1 MASPDPQMQTERM
14 ERAIAALAA
23 GEYKVTALEPGTW
36 NVVNGDKVPYI
47 VTHQTCECKDFESIG
62 KLGIRCKHICAIH
75 ILFPKGA
82 KHTMEQALSPITGWT
97 RLYHPA
103 GVQVTIPIPL
113 EKPIS
118 PETAQSALN
127 SVSSLLDAGWLVD
140 APGLEEGEQKQ
151 EVVSVSR
158 RESKDGTPIVAFYLA
173 HPKTVKKFLHAYL
186 NNQEDVLAF
195 EAATGLRL
203 NAIPIWPGERDID
216 RDHREANKYIVPLS
230 RPIHIVWAIN
240 PKWQMWSAE
249 GGKATGAI
257 EPHKRILVRYDGA
270 QAPAPKSSGTS
281 PLVRQ
286 YADGALVNGDA
297 NEQAA
302 YDAFVKTSNGAK
314 PESKESLK
322 TWVAANR
329 HLVNF
334 NNQPTPNRGA
344 TQPQTTAA

>member
-1 MASPDPQMQTERM
+1 MASPDPHMQTERM

-23 GEYKVTALEPGTW
+23 GEYKVAALEPGAW
-36 NVVNGDKVPYI
+36 SVINGDKVPYR
-47 VTHQTCECKDFESIG
+47 VTHQVCECKDFENIG

-75 ILFPKGA
+75 ILFPQGA
-82 KHTMEQALSPITGWT
+82 KQAMEQTLSPITGWT

-103 GVQVTIPIPL
+103 GVQVTLPIPL

-118 PETAQSALN
+118 PETAQSALT
-127 SVSSLLDAGWLVD
+127 SVSSLLDAGWLVE

-158 RESKDGTPIVAFYLA
+158 RESKDNTPIVAFYLA
-173 HPKTVKKFLHAYL
+173 HPKTLKKFLHAYL
-186 NNQEDVLAF
+186 NTQEDVLAF

-203 NAIPIWPGERDID
+203 NAIPLWPGERDID
-216 RDHREANKYIVPLS
+216 KDHREAGKYIVPLPH
-230 RPIHIVWAIN
+230 PIHIVWAIN
-240 PKWQMWSAE
+240 PKWQQWSAE

-257 EPHKRILVRYDGA
+257 EPHKRILVRYDVA
-270 QAPAPKSSGTS
+270 QAPTPKSSGTS

-302 YDAFVKTSNGAK
+302 YDAFVKNSSGAK
-314 PESKESLK
+314 PESKETLK

-334 NNQPTPNRGA
+334 NNQPK
-344 TQPQTTAA
+344 PQTTAA

>member
-1 MASPDPQMQTERM
+1 MAKLDLHLQTERM

-23 GEYKVTALEPGTW
+23 GEYKVSALEPGIW
-36 NVVNGDKVPYI
+36 SVVNGDNVPYR
-47 VTHQTCECKDFESIG
+47 VTHRACECKDFENLG

-75 ILFPKGA
+75 ILFPQGA
-82 KHTMEQALSPITGWT
+82 KQAMEQTLSPITGWT

-118 PETAQSALN
+118 PETAQFALT
-127 SVSSLLDAGWLVD
+127 SVSSLLDAGWLVE

-158 RESKDGTPIVAFYLA
+158 RESKDSTPIVAFYLA
-173 HPKTVKKFLHAYL
+173 HPKTLKKFLHAYL
-186 NNQEDVLAF
+186 NTQEDVMAF

-203 NAIPIWPGERDID
+203 NAIPCWPGERDID
-216 RDHREANKYIVPLS
+216 KDHREAGKYIVSLPH
-230 RPIHIVWAIN
+230 PIHIVWAIN
-240 PKWQMWSAE
+240 PKWQQWSAE

-257 EPHKRILVRYDGA
+257 EPHKRILVRYDIA
-270 QAPAPKSSGTS
+270 QAPAPKPATS
-281 PLVRQ
+281 PLTRQ

-302 YDAFVKTSNGAK
+302 YDAFVKNSNGAK
-314 PESKESLK
+314 PESKETLK

-334 NNQPTPNRGA
+334 NNQPK
-344 TQPQTTAA
+344 PQTTAA

>member
-1 MASPDPQMQTERM
+1 MAEQQMQDERM
-14 ERAIAALAA
+14 QRAIAALAA
-23 GEYKVTALEPGTW
+23 GEYKVALLEPGVW
-36 NVVNGDKVPYI
+36 SVVNGDNLPYR
-47 VTHQTCECKDFESIG
+47 VTHLACECKDFENIG

-82 KHTMEQALSPITGWT
+82 KQAMEQTLSPITGWT

-103 GVQVTIPIPL
+103 GVQVTLPIPL

-118 PETAQSALN
+118 PETAQSALT
-127 SVSSLLDAGWLVD
+127 SVSSLLDAGWLVE

-158 RESKDGTPIVAFYLA
+158 RESKDSTPIVAFYLA

-186 NNQEDVLAF
+186 NTQEDVLAF

-203 NAIPIWPGERDID
+203 NAIPLWPGERDID
-216 RDHREANKYIVPLS
+216 RDHREAGKYILPLA

-240 PKWQMWSAE
+240 PKWQQWSAE

-257 EPHKRILVRYDGA
+257 EPHKRILVRYDV
-270 QAPAPKSSGTS
+270 APASKPATS
-281 PLVRQ
+281 PLTRQ

-302 YDAFVKTSNGAK
+302 YDAFVKHSHGTK
-314 PESKESLK
+314 PESKETLK

-334 NNQPTPNRGA
+334 NQPK
-344 TQPQTTAA
+344 PQTTAG